1 MQLVRPFSTKGNTF
15 VSDLRL
21 YPLGGSDVIL
31 MVDWLQQHNPITF
44 DFKAMSIAI
53 NKGGETVVLKGVDNK
68 GSIQEITGKQLQK
81 MFKKEKGKA

>member
-1 MQLVRPFSTKGNTF
+1 M
-15 VSDLRL
+15 
-21 YPLGGSDVIL
+21 IL